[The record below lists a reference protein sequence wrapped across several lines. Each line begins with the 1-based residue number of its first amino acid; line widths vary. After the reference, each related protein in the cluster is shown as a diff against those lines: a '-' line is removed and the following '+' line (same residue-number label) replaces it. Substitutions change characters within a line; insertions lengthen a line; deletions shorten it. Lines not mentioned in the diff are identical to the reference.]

1 MRLRV
6 RVRVRVRLRAVC
18 VSTCSCSAWRL
29 CCTEAGGG
37 EGRQWQAGSVGEGRQ
52 TGSVGR
58 GAASGAAR
66 GRRGGGYLL
75 ALEVP
80 LDATV
85 ADAMLLPGR
94 ALLPR
99 LVAHP
104 AVAELARLLTHGHI
118 RAPLRHLVDLAP
130 RRVGVN
136 GAGGSTDGCGR
147 GQVRRASCR
156 GRGRA
161 HHAVEAR
168 VGGLAHGVIALLA
181 SDLDVVRVHRS
192 QWSLVDALAV
202 RAQA

>member
-1 MRLRV
+1 MCPGLVRVRLRV

-66 GRRGGGYLL
+66 GRRGGGHLL

-104 AVAELARLLTHGHI
+104 AVAELARLLTHGHD

-130 RRVGVN
+130 RPSGRETGRV
-136 GAGGSTDGCGR
+136 AGGRLDGWVWSWPGAEGEVPRAGSGAPRSRSAR
-147 GQVRRASCR
+147 GGPCAWC
-156 GRGRA
+156 
-161 HHAVEAR
+161 
-168 VGGLAHGVIALLA
+168 
-181 SDLDVVRVHRS
+181 HRPFG
-192 QWSLVDALAV
+192 Q
-202 RAQA
+202 